1 MTAGTDRVGNPNRRR
16 LLVVALAVV
25 STSLAIQ
32 LSIVAHRTL
41 TTGRATAFPAPYSV
55 GDTVRFLEAGGS
67 GGEPVRVSLAG
78 IAETATVV
86 YAFHSECVHCLS
98 VAPAWAEH
106 FAASGASSRTHRVAV
121 TQEDSATAA
130 RYAARFGW
138 NVKVLSL
145 AHLPSKDRALL
156 LVSRT
161 PWVFVFDSVGVLRH
175 HGHGSDL
182 AKVDEV
188 LESIAG

>member
-1 MTAGTDRVGNPNRRR
+1 MTVGDRVGNPNRRR
-16 LLVVALAVV
+16 LLVVVLAVV
-25 STSLAIQ
+25 LTSLAIQ
-32 LSIVAHRTL
+32 LSVAAHRTL
-41 TTGRATAFPAPYSV
+41 TIGRATAFPAPYSV

-78 IAETATVV
+78 IAEAATVV
-86 YAFHSECVHCLS
+86 YAFHSECAHCLS
-98 VAPAWAEH
+98 VAPAW
-106 FAASGASSRTHRVAV
+106 
-121 TQEDSATAA
+121 
-130 RYAARFGW
+130 
-138 NVKVLSL
+138 VLSL

-175 HGHGSDL
+175 HGHGSEL